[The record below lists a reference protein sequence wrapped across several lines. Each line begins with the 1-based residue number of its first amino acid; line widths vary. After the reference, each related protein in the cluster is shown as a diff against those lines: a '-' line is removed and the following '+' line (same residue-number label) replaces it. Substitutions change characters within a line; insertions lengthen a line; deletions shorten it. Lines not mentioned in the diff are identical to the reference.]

1 MQMNYDEAV
10 LATQFPIVKYF
21 IVFSRVARQSY
32 QESQL
37 KDEFWTLTIDA
48 HLLRATINWC
58 MVLGK
63 DNEPTHWKRLVRHS
77 EAEIKS
83 FREGLFRTA
92 GLDDQ
97 AWSNYWTSMTSFRDK
112 FAAHRELEPYSD
124 PVPDFDTALKVSYHY
139 DNWLRN
145 SIAIGIW
152 DEPPL
157 KQFTENLKKTA
168 APLINKLFRATMN
181 KGNS

>member
-1 MQMNYDEAV
+1 
-10 LATQFPIVKYF
+10 
-21 IVFSRVARQSY
+21 
-32 QESQL
+32 
-37 KDEFWTLTIDA
+37 
-48 HLLRATINWC
+48 
-58 MVLGK
+58 
-63 DNEPTHWKRLVRHS
+63 
-77 EAEIKS
+77 
-83 FREGLFRTA
+83 
-92 GLDDQ
+92 
-97 AWSNYWTSMTSFRDK
+97 MTSFRDK

-181 KGNS
+181 KGIS